1 MQDNRDDLYLNL
13 RDAGIGEDV
22 IGTQKEFKDFVTNE
36 QNTRDLYN
44 NLRDSGIGE
53 DIIGSED
60 DFYNFVAPDFSSQKD
75 KAANTNSTQ
84 QKPFTQQEYGN
95 LSTVAQDVAKGVGV
109 APKFDT
115 QGTAQKIKEQLGGT
129 KEKTQ
134 FVPEASNV
142 VMATPTADALKKYPF
157 LKADEAVPFNRE
169 TGEPFYTWVDENGK
183 PLSQRDIGI
192 RTAKQEITG
201 EREYMQ
207 KAPAAP
213 ELPDVNANA
222 VKLDGSITDFVDNQM
237 RAKYGDNYLN
247 ELFKTS
253 DGREVSGTD
262 YLTELSQGLYDGL
275 VNDVNDA
282 RIQYIDADDEQKNQ
296 IVTALADKYKG
307 LVSRDTIESNMTD
320 EKLQAE
326 ANDER
331 RRQEEQQL
339 DEAYNNA
346 YSQRAAVM
354 GENMAKAQEDYNN
367 ASWLD
372 KLFGGSP
379 VQRAYWM
386 NQNDNRIKIAD
397 TQINL
402 VLDAKRVLDTG
413 KAYDDGESWS
423 GRFVRGMRDA
433 MKDTGLYDGG
443 IEEMNDLR
451 NVKFALDAYESGN
464 ATAEQKDLLDTYALL
479 QTVTGENSDALGR
492 MYSAGQTTVQA
503 IPFMLQMYIN
513 PIGSLGQST
522 AKAATQFALKQF
534 GRSMMSKYMKRLL
547 ATSFKAG
554 GRITGDMLAASLP
567 AMTFG
572 APAIGADMYDR
583 LIGNVKGVTDNEGNI
598 EYSSREGQEKSKA
611 TAIAKAIGSN
621 YFEYQS
627 EMVGEYFRPLTNIL
641 SAGIGKATEK
651 MGLGQ
656 INDLIAN
663 LSNKNFYRSF
673 SDFAKRTQWQ
683 GTIGEYLEEVVNN
696 AENALFIGDMD
707 FSTGPNGVFNK
718 DVNIDTFLGV
728 AAMTGFMS
736 SLKTADYIRT
746 RGRIKDNLDNAYNN
760 GLSLFGV
767 DEWEKISN
775 ELDNIDENN
784 AAKTVKRLVNSV
796 DDNDMKQAIANY
808 AAASA
813 MNHGFNIGDLKN
825 NIEEASDNI
834 VNGKVPRSAIP
845 GFDALSPD
853 EQQNVHDDGMI
864 HSAILYPITENGG
877 NAEQVF
883 IVKGNVALNN
893 DGSIDI
899 KNSSDAIYYK
909 GSDGKIH
916 QVAPNKIL
924 AADVPVS
931 VEDYIASKNNT
942 SSNVSQEPS
951 QQAVQYSVGD
961 EVNID
966 VNGQSMHGEVAGTTE
981 DGNYIVSYEN
991 EDGTMSSVRMSPEE
1005 LAGYNQA
1012 TDASQQMPEVPTS
1025 TNAPQSIEQP
1035 VEAQQ
1040 PAQAVEPVQP
1050 VESNTEQVQPA
1061 NAEGTAQVQQ
1071 EQSAQQSIP
1080 TDEEG
1085 NPLYYNAPIEATI
1098 NDLYDG
1104 SLNDEEIQGFI
1115 DANIQDAQK
1124 KYDSIQK
1131 KAPKIGTNKAKYLEQ
1146 KREWQ
1151 TNVDEAKRILDYW
1164 QSVDNYRKEQTHTT
1178 DADIQSAQAELSG
1191 DNARAEFDEYNDN
1204 GGVNNAVSVA
1214 SDFIRGAKITP
1225 DSFKAETGYGTS
1237 EQQKFVGMIAKEENG
1252 GKTIDQLAEE
1262 LVSYDNSELNGV
1274 TYRGDTSLAKDAILE
1289 ALQAA
1294 GTRGELAQ
1302 NNTAEREKY
1311 VEARMADLD
1320 AQYME
1325 AYGMTY
1331 DEYLSYEEQIMPT
1344 IWRDYNNYDEI
1355 AFNNM
1360 YAEEIQ
1366 QLLNTRENGNTTGE
1380 KQTDDRGNQVLS
1392 EQQSIEQP
1400 GSAGSTEPGTEIQ
1413 AGVQSNNENAA
1424 PQEEAQQTVAQ
1435 KIADAEAQTDTNP
1448 TEAQKEAGNYKKGH
1462 VRIDGYDITI
1472 EQPKGSVRR
1481 GTDANGKQWEQT
1493 MNNTYGYIRGTEGVD
1508 GDHIDIFLSDNPTE
1522 GNVYVVDQVNPDGS
1536 FDEHKVMYGFNSA
1549 EEARNAY
1556 LSNYEEGWQGLGNI
1570 TEVSKDEFKKWVESS
1585 HRKTKPF
1592 AEYKSVNK
1600 DGAQNEESA
1609 DNTDIT
1615 PGDLLRAYESGD
1627 TKAIEYAESRMR
1639 TFIESSDDMKAVAAT
1654 YFRSKD
1660 NSRKFKKDVSSGT
1673 YRTQSFIAEA
1683 CKNALLKAGIP
1694 KEAFMGERK
1703 RVDFANSTSDARVL
1717 DVMSVDPSFDVLQ
1730 AVVKNPNTSNST
1742 LLNIADLTQYSYL
1755 SDDARQI
1762 LAERETDKAD
1772 SGNNV
1777 KEESKQPSKEEAK
1790 VEQNPTD
1797 AQKEAKQ
1804 SEQSLS
1810 NEAHEIFSDLMSKSA
1825 HQVEIDDENVTET
1838 DNTLYAPIKVDGKDT
1853 SLSLYQEEPA
1863 HSSGEPIVG
1872 VSFYR
1877 DGMTYQEAAD
1887 LSDAYNQYV
1896 GERVC
1901 ADGSDELAINFGSI
1915 DEAVRFE
1922 EWLNDNGGVRFRE
1935 AEDDKVSDFALKHNL
1950 NEKDVEDYADY
1961 MRRGNLN
1968 GASRAFKEIRRK
1980 VLLDSHAASLGQF
1993 TKIFSPV
2000 KKELYERFGN
2010 VDELRQQY
2018 VQRTLDERNI
2028 MEAARKRAE
2037 EAAEA
2042 ERRRLQEFQDMSDEQ
2057 LDEEYSKAVEAND
2070 ESRMRDLVNEAARRN
2085 GYGDV
2090 GSEYQGVGAWSAPS
2104 NPGYESDEE
2113 RRAAVENDAPDVN
2126 ITDIANGY
2134 SQQPVDYFTNL
2145 HAYGTDTAHGRES
2158 AEAINKAI
2166 DEVRNG
2172 KDPMVKVYRAV
2183 PKSVKEGKLRNGDW
2197 VTPSRKYA
2205 EMHGDNRLEG
2215 DYRIIEQEVPAS
2227 QLWWDGND
2235 INEWGFDDGKGYA
2248 YRNTKN
2254 NRKLNDLITRDDKG
2268 NIIPLSQRF
2277 NARKADVRYRFIGE
2291 QGAANL
2297 DAAEEATTRLD
2308 NLSVAR
2314 RMESAG
2320 KDAKT
2325 IKAATGWER
2334 GADNQ
2339 WRYETPDF
2347 KFKEN
2352 PVVADFD
2359 GYSLTTL
2366 ESLINDEELFK
2377 AYPQLSDML
2386 VQYQKLPPG
2395 MLGAYSSKT
2404 STFPAMITLDEDFM
2418 KKKENPEWR
2427 KKVESME
2434 NEPVVKAWIDAMD
2447 KEPFD
2452 MQAYEKAE
2460 KDFKA
2465 SPLWDEYNNLLKGQG
2480 DIPRYIPGFSG
2491 EQALAHEIQHAI
2503 QDIEGFSSGTNTKNK
2518 QYKESAG
2525 EVEAR
2530 NVEKRFN
2537 MTPELRRQSL
2547 ASETEDVAREDQIF
2561 LEKSLD
2567 ANYSIGD
2574 TKTISGGRQITF
2586 TRANPTTTFN
2596 SLKKRLDKEG
2606 IDYKWEQASTGSRYI
2621 NYERGGVN
2629 YEIRS
2634 ANHTKGEYGSYDEE
2648 EDGINILTDNNKI
2661 YDVEID
2667 LSRNDMRIDDI
2678 YQLMDEVDKF
2688 NNSNINLD
2696 EYEQRL
2702 MPPSAALKEDYPIIY
2717 NAIDNSIINS
2727 SSWLGKKR
2735 QLLDEYNNYLNENT
2749 PDMMPFVASNGVT
2762 MSVDENGENVFT
2774 KDGEAVTKR
2783 HAQNVAKLEREKSI
2797 RNYVRDNLL
2806 KYDDWLNGAHPE
2818 IYNEKYN
2825 SIIPA
2830 VNETAEKLNLNVRIV
2845 NSPDEITNAGVKRAV
2860 ESGRKI
2866 KGWFD
2871 TDTNEIVVYMPN
2883 TDNVDDAIRTV
2894 LHEGVAHYG
2903 LRQLVGEENFNTF
2916 LDNIYNN
2923 VSDEIKS
2930 KIDDIARKNKL
2941 STQVATEEYLA
2952 GLAETTNFE
2961 EVKNSGVWDKI
2972 KDFFMDLLTK
2982 AGVRLDNALSDNELR
2997 YILWRSYDNLQNPT
3011 RDVINTVR
3019 DITKQRDLNV
3029 GNYAVQNSSEKVAD
3043 NDDIRYR
3050 EVDDELPSQSRNKFR
3065 ELYEEGIFDRMQP
3078 MKRLQEAIE
3087 KETSQPIQPEENVY
3101 LQENRAMSI
3110 ANRKYEIW
3118 ERSHMEPVREAVVKL
3133 MKDIRKGNFLSYVLK
3148 RTNTKRNAYNA
3159 VVQYMKSKQGLE
3171 NNEYRRNMEAEAA
3184 REPFEAEIGAV
3195 EKLVKDG
3202 NISRAEADKRQ
3213 AKLKEQA
3220 DKAETESRA
3229 KTLNQDYSGLQGI
3242 YGKDFEQKAKD
3253 YVGAFE
3259 ESFKTDDFWKTWNGA
3274 TKAILEEEYKSGLL
3288 SKELYDKIRG
3298 MYKYYIPLK
3307 GWAENRAE
3315 DVYTYYTT
3323 GSGDGGRMQ
3332 RRKGRTSES
3341 DDPLVTL
3348 EQDADRQFNAAAR
3361 NNVKRSLYNL
3371 ATTHKSDLLTVR
3383 RQWYQNM
3390 GTKEN
3395 PDWQRVDAEIP
3406 EDATPE
3412 EIQQI
3417 ISDFEKNMGELAK
3430 NGTAMRQKRPMILP
3444 YHATKRMEKE
3454 HTVKVMVNGK
3464 EYVIYVNG
3472 NPAAAQAVN
3481 GTSTPKD
3488 ADNKF
3493 LENFVL
3499 RPLRWFNRTRAAL
3512 LTAWNFNFIPSNLA
3526 RDAQYSIQNMKAKE
3540 PATYVMRYVK
3550 NLSEG
3555 MAKMTSARLFYK
3567 DKKGTLDMNDPTERL
3582 FKEFLDNGGET
3593 GYSKTMTLEQ
3603 RRRSNMSAINKLS
3616 GIDWTKGARLFF
3628 DTLAYANRSIETIVR
3643 FAAYKTS
3650 RESGRSIVQS
3660 INDAKEASVNFDKH
3674 GSGEYGNKE
3683 WRLLYIFANVKF
3695 QSMRRMLENAT
3706 GHPVRFTLAQA
3717 ERFAL
3722 GFAVPMLAKFILDSF
3737 GDDDEKDAYDA
3748 LPEWMRQSGLTIPI
3762 SPIVPGVP
3770 KRTFLYLPFGPE
3782 DKVWYALGEMS
3793 YHEFN
3798 SDEPNENMAKEFAS
3812 LVADLLP
3819 VDVKGYG
3826 GNMVVN
3832 LAPTAVQDIVA
3843 LEQNVNYWGQPI
3855 YRETMPYNENEPGQN
3870 LAFAGTPEWFV
3881 KRAEDINR
3889 LTGGNDYSK
3898 GAFSAKPEQIEYIIN
3913 QTGGGVTRVVSQIMG
3928 LVERAGEDG
3937 NKDIPALKNTPVL
3950 SSFVKQAEEKEG
3962 GKGFDREAYYKYINE
3977 YEKAIHDLKAY
3988 TKGMKKGDDEAS
4000 RLAEELKKSPAGERM
4015 DTIRNNIGKIRARDK
4030 AIRKLNE
4037 IEKSTPKQEMQLEEL
4052 KKESNEMK
4060 NELVDKLDDITEKR
4074 GE

>member
-1 MQDNRDDLYLNL
+1 MEDDKILGLYNQLKNDGYEL
-13 RDAGIGEDV
+13 DDEETFREGLKTDQSYRQLIYN
-22 IGTQKEFKDFVTNE
+22 TQKNDGYNMNGDFNEWEGRLMGYLKDDDNGKPV
-36 QNTRDLYN
+36 DLSAATAGAQI
-44 NLRDSGIGE
+44 DA
-53 DIIGSED
+53 DIIPIQTKNSNTAQSGS
-60 DFYNFVAPDFSSQKD
+60 N
-75 KAANTNSTQ
+75 Q
-84 QKPFTQQEYGN
+84 QKPFTQQEYEN

-115 QGTAQKIKEQLGGT
+115 QGTAEKIKEQLGGT

-183 PLSQRDIGI
+183 PLSQRDIDI

-275 VNDVNDA
+275 IKDVNNA
-282 RIQYIDADDEQKNQ
+282 RMQYIDADDDQKNQ
-296 IVTALADKYKG
+296 IVNALADKYKG

-320 EKLQAE
+320 EQSQAE
-326 ANDER
+326 AKDAR
-331 RRQEEQQL
+331 RRKERQQL

-346 YSQRAAVM
+346 YSERAAVM

-386 NQNDNRIKIAD
+386 NQNDDRIKIAD

-845 GFDALSPD
+845 GFDALSSD

-893 DGSIDI
+893 DGSVDI
-899 KNSSDAIYYK
+899 KNSSDAIYYR
-909 GSDGKIH
+909 GSDGQIH
-916 QVAPNKIL
+916 QVAPDKIL

-1151 TNVDEAKRILDYW
+1151 TNADEAKRILDYW

-1225 DSFKAETGYGTS
+1225 GSFKAETGYGTS

-1252 GKTIDQLAEE
+1252 GKTIDRLAEE

-1344 IWRDYNNYDEI
+1344 IWRDYNNYDEV

-1413 AGVQSNNENAA
+1413 TGVQSNNENAA

-1462 VRIDGYDITI
+1462 VKIDGYDVTI
-1472 EQPKGSVRR
+1472 ENPKGSVRSGVDR
-1481 GTDANGKQWEQT
+1481 NGKQWEQT

-1549 EEARNAY
+1549 DEARNAY
-1556 LSNYEEGWQGLGNI
+1556 LSNYEEGWQGLGTI
-1570 TEVSKDEFKKWVESS
+1570 TEVSKGEFKKWVESS

-1592 AEYKSVNK
+1592 VEYRSVNK
-1600 DGAQNEESA
+1600 DGAQNEG
-1609 DNTDIT
+1609 NT
-1615 PGDLLRAYESGD
+1615 
-1627 TKAIEYAESRMR
+1627 
-1639 TFIESSDDMKAVAAT
+1639 
-1654 YFRSKD
+1654 
-1660 NSRKFKKDVSSGT
+1660 
-1673 YRTQSFIAEA
+1673 
-1683 CKNALLKAGIP
+1683 
-1694 KEAFMGERK
+1694 
-1703 RVDFANSTSDARVL
+1703 
-1717 DVMSVDPSFDVLQ
+1717 
-1730 AVVKNPNTSNST
+1730 
-1742 LLNIADLTQYSYL
+1742 
-1755 SDDARQI
+1755 
-1762 LAERETDKAD
+1762 LA
-1772 SGNNV
+1772 
-1777 KEESKQPSKEEAK
+1777 
-1790 VEQNPTD
+1790 
-1797 AQKEAKQ
+1797 
-1804 SEQSLS
+1804 
-1810 NEAHEIFSDLMSKSA
+1810 NEAHELFSDIIAQST
-1825 HQVEIDDENVTET
+1825 HNVEINDSGISET

-1863 HSSGEPIVG
+1863 HSSEEPVVG

-1935 AEDDKVSDFALKHNL
+1935 AEDDSTHKQRQLEIINDTNPMLDDYHTGIRSEDDIKTMREAIEEARSEAEKYGDETWSAYPDIT
-1950 NEKDVEDYADY
+1950 NE
-1961 MRRGNLN
+1961 M
-1968 GASRAFKEIRRK
+1968 
-1980 VLLDSHAASLGQF
+1980 
-1993 TKIFSPV
+1993 
-2000 KKELYERFGN
+2000 
-2010 VDELRQQY
+2010 
-2018 VQRTLDERNI
+2018 LDEALRSGKI
-2028 MEAARKRAE
+2028 TV
-2037 EAAEA
+2037 
-2042 ERRRLQEFQDMSDEQ
+2042 
-2057 LDEEYSKAVEAND
+2057 YSSKPI
-2070 ESRMRDLVNEAARRN
+2070 VNGN
-2085 GYGDV
+2085 
-2090 GSEYQGVGAWSAPS
+2090 
-2104 NPGYESDEE
+2104 
-2113 RRAAVENDAPDVN
+2113 
-2126 ITDIANGY
+2126 
-2134 SQQPVDYFTNL
+2134 F
-2145 HAYGTDTAHGRES
+2145 
-2158 AEAINKAI
+2158 
-2166 DEVRNG
+2166 
-2172 KDPMVKVYRAV
+2172 
-2183 PKSVKEGKLRNGDW
+2183 
-2197 VTPSRKYA
+2197 VTPSRMQASDYA
-2205 EMHGDNRLEG
+2205 GGGRIYSKTVNIDDVAWINTDEGQYANTDN
-2215 DYRIIEQEVPAS
+2215 DA
-2227 QLWWDGND
+2227 N
-2235 INEWGFDDGKGYA
+2235 
-2248 YRNTKN
+2248 
-2254 NRKLNDLITRDDKG
+2254 G
-2268 NIIPLSQRF
+2268 NIRF
-2277 NARKADVRYRFIGE
+2277 RFIGE
-2291 QGAANL
+2291 QGAARL

-2314 RMESAG
+2314 EMENAG

-2480 DIPRYIPGFSG
+2480 DTPRYIPGFSG

-2537 MTPELRRQSL
+2537 MTPEQRRQSL

-2702 MPPSAALKEDYPIIY
+2702 MPPSAALKGDYPIIY

-2762 MSVDENGENVFT
+2762 MSVDDNGENVFT

-2830 VNETAEKLNLNVRIV
+2830 INETAEKLNLNVRIV

-2871 TDTNEIVVYMPN
+2871 TDTNEVVVYMPN

-3065 ELYEEGIFDRMQP
+3065 ELYEEGIKGRIATLIRAYFDRMQP

-3133 MKDIRKGNFLSYVLK
+3133 MKDIRKGNFLSDVLK

-3159 VVQYMKSKQGLE
+3159 VVQYMKTKHGLE
-3171 NNEYRRNMEAEAA
+3171 NNEYRRNEAAMEA
-3184 REPFEAEIGAV
+3184 RKPFEDEIAAV
-3195 EKLVKDG
+3195 QKSVKD
-3202 NISRAEADKRQ
+3202 NKMTEADAEKNIKQ
-3213 AKLKEQA
+3213 LKEQA
-3220 DKAETESRA
+3220 DKAEAESR
-3229 KTLNQDYSGLQGI
+3229 KSTKDKDYSGLQGI

-3361 NNVKRSLYNL
+3361 NNVKRALYNL

-3406 EDATPE
+3406 ENATPE
-3412 EIQQI
+3412 EMEKIV
-3417 ISDFEKNMGELAK
+3417 SDFEKNMRELAK

-3454 HTVKVMVNGK
+3454 HTVRVMVNGK
-3464 EYVIYVNG
+3464 EYAIYVNG

-3550 NLSEG
+3550 NLSGG

-3898 GAFSAKPEQIEYIIN
+3898 GAFSPKPEQIEYIIN

-4037 IEKSTPKQEMQLEEL
+4037 IEKPTPKQEMQLEEL

>member
-1 MQDNRDDLYLNL
+1 MEDDKIRGLYNQLKNDGYEL
-13 RDAGIGEDV
+13 DDEETFREGLKTDQSYRQLIYN
-22 IGTQKEFKDFVTNE
+22 TQKNDGYNMNGDFNEWEGRLMGYLKDDDDGKPV
-36 QNTRDLYN
+36 DLSAATA
-44 NLRDSGIGE
+44 RAQIGA
-53 DIIGSED
+53 DIIPIQTKNS
-60 DFYNFVAPDFSSQKD
+60 
-75 KAANTNSTQ
+75 NTVQSVSNQ
-84 QKPFTQQEYGN
+84 QKPFTQQEYDN
-95 LSTVAQDVAKGVGV
+95 LSPVAQEVAKGVGV

-129 KEKTQ
+129 KERTQ
-134 FVPEASNV
+134 YVPESSNV
-142 VMATPTADALKKYPF
+142 VMATPTADTLKKYPF

-169 TGEPFYTWVDENGK
+169 TGEPFYTWLDENGK
-183 PLSQRDIGI
+183 PLSQRDIDI

-247 ELFKTS
+247 EQFKTS

-326 ANDER
+326 AKDAR
-331 RRQEEQQL
+331 RRKERQQL

-346 YSQRAAVM
+346 YSKRAAVM
-354 GENMAKAQEDYNN
+354 GENMAKAQEAFDKKTG
-367 ASWLD
+367 LD
-372 KLFGGSP
+372 KWFGGNA
-379 VQRAYWM
+379 QQMAYWM

-423 GRFVRGMRDA
+423 GRLVRGMRDA

-464 ATAEQKDLLDTYALL
+464 ATAEQKDLLDTYTLL
-479 QTVTGENSDALGR
+479 QTVNGENKDALGG
-492 MYSAGQTTVQA
+492 MYGAGFSSPQTLT
-503 IPFMLQMYIN
+503 FMAQWAIN
-513 PIGSLGQST
+513 PLGGLGQS
-522 AKAATQFALKQF
+522 AMKATTQYALKQF

-611 TAIAKAIGSN
+611 AAIAKAIGSN
-621 YFEYQS
+621 YLEYQS

-718 DVNIDTFLGV
+718 DVNIDTFLAV
-728 AAMTGFMS
+728 AVMTGFMS

-746 RGRIKDNLDNAYNN
+746 RGRIKNNLDNAYNN

-784 AAKTVKRLVNSV
+784 AAKTVKKLVNSV
-796 DDNDMKQAIANY
+796 DDKDMKQAIANY

-853 EQQNVHDDGMI
+853 EQPNVHDDGMI
-864 HSAILYPITENGG
+864 HSAILYPIKENGG

-893 DGSIDI
+893 DGSVDV

-909 GSDGKIH
+909 GSDGQIH
-916 QVAPNKIL
+916 QVAPDKIL

-931 VEDYIASKNNT
+931 VEDYLAAKNNEAG
-942 SSNVSQEPS
+942 NVNQEPS
-951 QQAVQYSVGD
+951 RQAVQYSVGD

-966 VNGQSMHGEVAGTTE
+966 VNGQSMQGEVAGTTE

-1005 LAGYNQA
+1005 LAGYNQE

-1025 TNAPQSIEQP
+1025 TNVPQTTEQP

-1040 PAQAVEPVQP
+1040 PAQAVEPEQP

-1071 EQSAQQSIP
+1071 EQPAQQAIP
-1080 TDEEG
+1080 KDKNG
-1085 NPLYYNAPIEATI
+1085 RMIYDQAPVEATI
-1098 NDLYDG
+1098 QDLYNGELD
-1104 SLNDEEIQGFI
+1104 DEEVQGFI
-1115 DANIQDAQK
+1115 DANIADAQK
-1124 KYDSIQK
+1124 KYDNAQK
-1131 KAPKIGTNKAKYLEQ
+1131 KKPKIGTDKAKYLEQ
-1146 KREWQ
+1146 KKNWQ
-1151 TNVDEAKRILDYW
+1151 ADVDEAKRVLDYW

-1178 DADIQSAQAELSG
+1178 D
-1191 DNARAEFDEYNDN
+1191 
-1204 GGVNNAVSVA
+1204 
-1214 SDFIRGAKITP
+1214 
-1225 DSFKAETGYGTS
+1225 
-1237 EQQKFVGMIAKEENG
+1237 
-1252 GKTIDQLAEE
+1252 
-1262 LVSYDNSELNGV
+1262 
-1274 TYRGDTSLAKDAILE
+1274 
-1289 ALQAA
+1289 
-1294 GTRGELAQ
+1294 
-1302 NNTAEREKY
+1302 
-1311 VEARMADLD
+1311 
-1320 AQYME
+1320 
-1325 AYGMTY
+1325 
-1331 DEYLSYEEQIMPT
+1331 
-1344 IWRDYNNYDEI
+1344 
-1355 AFNNM
+1355 
-1360 YAEEIQ
+1360 
-1366 QLLNTRENGNTTGE
+1366 
-1380 KQTDDRGNQVLS
+1380 
-1392 EQQSIEQP
+1392 
-1400 GSAGSTEPGTEIQ
+1400 
-1413 AGVQSNNENAA
+1413 AA

-1462 VRIDGYDITI
+1462 VTIDGYNITI

-1481 GTDANGKQWEQT
+1481 GTDANGKKWEQT

-1522 GNVYVVDQVNPDGS
+1522 GNVYVVGQVNPDGS

-1549 EEARNAY
+1549 DEARNAY
-1556 LSNYEEGWQGLGNI
+1556 LSNYEEGWQGLGTI

-1600 DGAQNEESA
+1600 DGAQNEG
-1609 DNTDIT
+1609 NT
-1615 PGDLLRAYESGD
+1615 
-1627 TKAIEYAESRMR
+1627 
-1639 TFIESSDDMKAVAAT
+1639 
-1654 YFRSKD
+1654 
-1660 NSRKFKKDVSSGT
+1660 
-1673 YRTQSFIAEA
+1673 
-1683 CKNALLKAGIP
+1683 
-1694 KEAFMGERK
+1694 
-1703 RVDFANSTSDARVL
+1703 
-1717 DVMSVDPSFDVLQ
+1717 
-1730 AVVKNPNTSNST
+1730 
-1742 LLNIADLTQYSYL
+1742 
-1755 SDDARQI
+1755 
-1762 LAERETDKAD
+1762 LA
-1772 SGNNV
+1772 
-1777 KEESKQPSKEEAK
+1777 
-1790 VEQNPTD
+1790 
-1797 AQKEAKQ
+1797 
-1804 SEQSLS
+1804 
-1810 NEAHEIFSDLMSKSA
+1810 NEAHELFSDIIAQST
-1825 HQVEIDDENVTET
+1825 HNVEINDSGISET

-1863 HSSGEPIVG
+1863 HSSEEPIVG
-1872 VSFYR
+1872 VSYYR
-1877 DGMTYQEAAD
+1877 EGLTYQEAAD
-1887 LSDAYNQYV
+1887 LSDEYNKYV

-1901 ADGSDELAINFGSI
+1901 ADGSDELAVNFGSI

-1922 EWLNDNGGVRFRE
+1922 EWLNDNRGVRFRE
-1935 AEDDKVSDFALKHNL
+1935 ADNEISDFARKHNL
-1950 NEKDVEDYADY
+1950 NEKDVQDYADY
-1961 MRRGNLN
+1961 MRQGNLN
-1968 GASRAFKEIRRK
+1968 GASGAFHDIRRK
-1980 VLLDSHAASLGQF
+1980 IRIDNKGVSLGQF
-1993 TKIFSPV
+1993 AKIFSPIR
-2000 KKELYERFGN
+2000 KELYEKFGN
-2010 VDELRQQY
+2010 IDEMREQY
-2018 VQRTLDERNI
+2018 VQHELEERSV

-2037 EAAEA
+2037 EAAET

-2057 LDEEYSKAVEAND
+2057 LDDEYMKAVEAND
-2070 ESRMRDLVNEAARRN
+2070 ENRMRDLVNEAARRN

-2090 GSEYQGVGAWSAPS
+2090 DSEYQGVGAWSAPS

-2134 SQQPVDYFTNL
+2134 SQQPSDYFTNL
-2145 HAYGTDTAHGRES
+2145 RAYGTDTAHGRES

-2215 DYRIIEQEVPAS
+2215 DYRIIEQDVPAS

-2254 NRKLNDLITRDDKG
+2254 NRKLNDLITRDDNG

-2277 NARKADVRYRFIGE
+2277 NARKSDVRYRNTE
-2291 QGAANL
+2291 NQ
-2297 DAAEEATTRLD
+2297 
-2308 NLSVAR
+2308 
-2314 RMESAG
+2314 
-2320 KDAKT
+2320 
-2325 IKAATGWER
+2325 AATDNIEDVNKQFNQQLEGLTEENADKVTLSLGSPSAVLRAAGVEDKPMKLYGNKVIKKMRKHGFTLAEIKDLPRAVADPIAVFNNYQKNGNRSILTELQIGDKHILVSVTVGKTGVDADFNIVSSVFSKGSNNVVDWINKGYATFINKEKALDYLHFSER
-2334 GADNQ
+2334 SISEASDNQ
-2339 WRYETPDF
+2339 ELVSTANIIRNF
-2347 KFKEN
+2347 EN
-2352 PVVADFD
+2352 PNVLEENLVPTEQTNDIDTAVAD
-2359 GYSLTTL
+2359 TA
-2366 ESLINDEELFK
+2366 N
-2377 AYPQLSDML
+2377 
-2386 VQYQKLPPG
+2386 KLNVG
-2395 MLGAYSSKT
+2395 V
-2404 STFPAMITLDEDFM
+2404 
-2418 KKKENPEWR
+2418 R
-2427 KKVESME
+2427 V
-2434 NEPVVKAWIDAMD
+2434 
-2447 KEPFD
+2447 
-2452 MQAYEKAE
+2452 
-2460 KDFKA
+2460 
-2465 SPLWDEYNNLLKGQG
+2465 
-2480 DIPRYIPGFSG
+2480 
-2491 EQALAHEIQHAI
+2491 AH
-2503 QDIEGFSSGTNTKNK
+2503 
-2518 QYKESAG
+2518 
-2525 EVEAR
+2525 
-2530 NVEKRFN
+2530 
-2537 MTPELRRQSL
+2537 
-2547 ASETEDVAREDQIF
+2547 
-2561 LEKSLD
+2561 
-2567 ANYSIGD
+2567 
-2574 TKTISGGRQITF
+2574 
-2586 TRANPTTTFN
+2586 
-2596 SLKKRLDKEG
+2596 
-2606 IDYKWEQASTGSRYI
+2606 
-2621 NYERGGVN
+2621 
-2629 YEIRS
+2629 
-2634 ANHTKGEYGSYDEE
+2634 
-2648 EDGINILTDNNKI
+2648 
-2661 YDVEID
+2661 
-2667 LSRNDMRIDDI
+2667 
-2678 YQLMDEVDKF
+2678 
-2688 NNSNINLD
+2688 
-2696 EYEQRL
+2696 
-2702 MPPSAALKEDYPIIY
+2702 
-2717 NAIDNSIINS
+2717 
-2727 SSWLGKKR
+2727 
-2735 QLLDEYNNYLNENT
+2735 
-2749 PDMMPFVASNGVT
+2749 
-2762 MSVDENGENVFT
+2762 SVDEVSDEG
-2774 KDGEAVTKR
+2774 
-2783 HAQNVAKLEREKSI
+2783 
-2797 RNYVRDNLL
+2797 VRRAIEQGRRIQGF
-2806 KYDDWLNGAHPE
+2806 YDTRTG
-2818 IYNEKYN
+2818 
-2825 SIIPA
+2825 
-2830 VNETAEKLNLNVRIV
+2830 
-2845 NSPDEITNAGVKRAV
+2845 
-2860 ESGRKI
+2860 
-2866 KGWFD
+2866 
-2871 TDTNEIVVYMPN
+2871 EIVVYAPN
-2883 TDNVDDAIRTV
+2883 VVDAEDAVRTV

-2903 LRQLVGEENFNTF
+2903 LRQLVGEENFGTF

-2923 VSDEIKS
+2923 VSDELKQQ
-2930 KIDDIARKNKL
+2930 IDAKAREHNW
-2941 STQVATEEYLA
+2941 SARVATEEYLA
-2952 GLAETTNFE
+2952 SLAEDTNFE
-2961 EVKNSGVWDKI
+2961 QARNSGIWDKI

-2982 AGVRLDNALSDNELR
+2982 AGIRLNNALSDNELR

-3050 EVDDELPSQSRNKFR
+3050 EAVDELPSQSRNKFR
-3065 ELYEEGIFDRMQP
+3065 ELYEEGIKGRIATLIRAYFDRMQP
-3078 MKRLQEAIE
+3078 MKKLQEAIE

-3101 LQENRAMSI
+3101 LQENRAMSV

-3133 MKDIRKGNFLSYVLK
+3133 MKDIRKGNFLSDVLK

-3159 VVQYMKSKQGLE
+3159 VIRYMKSKHGLE
-3171 NNEYRRNMEAEAA
+3171 NNEYRRDEAA
-3184 REPFEAEIGAV
+3184 MAARKPFEDEIAAV
-3195 EKLVKDG
+3195 QKSANDNKMT
-3202 NISRAEADKRQ
+3202 EADAEKKIKELR
-3213 AKLKEQA
+3213 EQA
-3220 DKAETESRA
+3220 DKAEAESRK
-3229 KTLNQDYSGLQGI
+3229 KTKDKDYSGLQGI

-3259 ESFKTDDFWKTWNGA
+3259 ERFNTDDFWEKWNGA
-3274 TKAILEEEYKSGLL
+3274 TKSILSEEYDAGLI

-3323 GSGDGGRMQ
+3323 GSGDGGKPQ
-3332 RRKGRTSES
+3332 SRKGRTSES

-3406 EDATPE
+3406 ENATPE
-3412 EIQQI
+3412 EMEKIV
-3417 ISDFEKNMGELAK
+3417 SDFEKNMRELAK
-3430 NGTAMRQKRPMILP
+3430 DGMAMRQKRPMILP

-3454 HTVKVMVNGK
+3454 HTVRVMVNGK

-3472 NPAAAQAVN
+3472 DPAAAQAVN

-3488 ADNKF
+3488 PDNKF

-3512 LTAWNFNFIPSNLA
+3512 LTAWNYNFIPSNLS

-3550 NLSEG
+3550 NLGEG
-3555 MAKMTSARLFYK
+3555 MAKFTSARLFYK
-3567 DKKGTLDMNDPTERL
+3567 DKNGTLDMNDPTERL

-3603 RRRSNMSAINKLS
+3603 RRRNNMSAINKLS

-3650 RESGRSIVQS
+3650 REAGRSIVQS

-3706 GHPVRFTLAQA
+3706 QHPVRFTLAQA

-3737 GDDDEKDAYDA
+3737 GDDDEKDAYEA

-3798 SDEPNENMAKEFAS
+3798 SDEPNEDMAKEFAS

-3832 LAPTAVQDIVA
+3832 LAPTAVQDLVA

-3898 GAFSAKPEQIEYIIN
+3898 GAFSPKPEQIEYIIN
-3913 QTGGGVTRVVSQIMG
+3913 QTGGGVTRVISQIIA

-3950 SSFVKQAEEKEG
+3950 SSFVKQAEVQDGEQ
-3962 GKGFDREAYYKYINE
+3962 GFDREAYYKYIDE

-3988 TKGMKKGDDEAS
+3988 TKGMKKGDDEAG

-4015 DTIRNNIGKIRARDK
+4015 DTIRNNIGKIRAIDK

-4037 IEKSTPKQEMQLEEL
+4037 IEKPTPKQEMQLEEL

>member
-95 LSTVAQDVAKGVGV
+95 LSTVAQDVAKGVGL
-109 APKFDT
+109 APQFDT

-183 PLSQRDIGI
+183 PLSQRDIDI

-320 EKLQAE
+320 EQLQAE
-326 ANDER
+326 AKDAR
-331 RRQEEQQL
+331 RRKERQQL

-479 QTVTGENSDALGR
+479 QTITGENSDALGR

-621 YFEYQS
+621 YLEYQS
-627 EMVGEYFRPLTNIL
+627 EMVGEYFKPFTNIL
-641 SAGIGKATEK
+641 SAGIGKATEQI
-651 MGLGQ
+651 GLGQ

-746 RGRIKDNLDNAYNN
+746 RGRIKNNLDNAYNN

-767 DEWEKISN
+767 DEWQKISD

-813 MNHGFNIGDLKN
+813 MNHGFNIGDFKN

-845 GFDALSPD
+845 GFDELSPD
-853 EQQNVHDDGMI
+853 EQPNVHDDGMI
-864 HSAILYPITENGG
+864 HSAILYPVTENGG

-893 DGSIDI
+893 DGSVDI

-1035 VEAQQ
+1035 VEAQP

-1252 GKTIDQLAEE
+1252 GKTIDRLAEE

-1400 GSAGSTEPGTEIQ
+1400 GSAGSAEPGTEIQ

-1462 VRIDGYDITI
+1462 VTIDGYNITI

-1481 GTDANGKQWEQT
+1481 GTDANGKKWEQT

-1549 EEARNAY
+1549 DEARNAY
-1556 LSNYEEGWQGLGNI
+1556 LSNYEEGWQGLGTI

-1592 AEYKSVNK
+1592 VEYRSVNK
-1600 DGAQNEESA
+1600 DGAQNEG
-1609 DNTDIT
+1609 NT
-1615 PGDLLRAYESGD
+1615 
-1627 TKAIEYAESRMR
+1627 
-1639 TFIESSDDMKAVAAT
+1639 
-1654 YFRSKD
+1654 
-1660 NSRKFKKDVSSGT
+1660 
-1673 YRTQSFIAEA
+1673 
-1683 CKNALLKAGIP
+1683 
-1694 KEAFMGERK
+1694 
-1703 RVDFANSTSDARVL
+1703 
-1717 DVMSVDPSFDVLQ
+1717 
-1730 AVVKNPNTSNST
+1730 
-1742 LLNIADLTQYSYL
+1742 
-1755 SDDARQI
+1755 
-1762 LAERETDKAD
+1762 LA
-1772 SGNNV
+1772 
-1777 KEESKQPSKEEAK
+1777 
-1790 VEQNPTD
+1790 
-1797 AQKEAKQ
+1797 
-1804 SEQSLS
+1804 
-1810 NEAHEIFSDLMSKSA
+1810 NEAHELFSDIIAQST
-1825 HQVEIDDENVTET
+1825 HNVEINDSGISET

-1863 HSSGEPIVG
+1863 HSSEEPVVG

-1935 AEDDKVSDFALKHNL
+1935 AEDDSTHKQRQLEIINDTNPMLDDYHTGIRSEDDIKTMREAIEEARSEAEKYGDETWSAYPDIT
-1950 NEKDVEDYADY
+1950 NE
-1961 MRRGNLN
+1961 M
-1968 GASRAFKEIRRK
+1968 
-1980 VLLDSHAASLGQF
+1980 
-1993 TKIFSPV
+1993 
-2000 KKELYERFGN
+2000 
-2010 VDELRQQY
+2010 
-2018 VQRTLDERNI
+2018 LDEALRSGKI
-2028 MEAARKRAE
+2028 TV
-2037 EAAEA
+2037 
-2042 ERRRLQEFQDMSDEQ
+2042 
-2057 LDEEYSKAVEAND
+2057 YSSKPI
-2070 ESRMRDLVNEAARRN
+2070 VNGN
-2085 GYGDV
+2085 
-2090 GSEYQGVGAWSAPS
+2090 
-2104 NPGYESDEE
+2104 
-2113 RRAAVENDAPDVN
+2113 
-2126 ITDIANGY
+2126 
-2134 SQQPVDYFTNL
+2134 F
-2145 HAYGTDTAHGRES
+2145 
-2158 AEAINKAI
+2158 
-2166 DEVRNG
+2166 
-2172 KDPMVKVYRAV
+2172 
-2183 PKSVKEGKLRNGDW
+2183 
-2197 VTPSRKYA
+2197 VTPSRMQASDYA
-2205 EMHGDNRLEG
+2205 GGGRIYSKTVNIDDVAWINTDEGQYANTDN
-2215 DYRIIEQEVPAS
+2215 DA
-2227 QLWWDGND
+2227 N
-2235 INEWGFDDGKGYA
+2235 
-2248 YRNTKN
+2248 
-2254 NRKLNDLITRDDKG
+2254 G
-2268 NIIPLSQRF
+2268 NIRF
-2277 NARKADVRYRFIGE
+2277 RFIGE
-2291 QGAANL
+2291 QGAARL
-2297 DAAEEATTRLD
+2297 DAAEEAEED
-2308 NLSVAR
+2308 
-2314 RMESAG
+2314 G
-2320 KDAKT
+2320 
-2325 IKAATGWER
+2325 
-2334 GADNQ
+2334 
-2339 WRYETPDF
+2339 ETLYR
-2347 KFKEN
+2347 E
-2352 PVVADFD
+2352 AD
-2359 GYSLTTL
+2359 GYNGNISVSEEEANDLFRVVDDASEIERLNSEPTVKVYRAMSLVDGKLYPPMSKKIGTGSNRVSQAPSEFGQWEVSDERPELVEKEGAHKNHIYIVKDNGKGLWVAYNPYFHTSRNPL
-2366 ESLINDEELFK
+2366 NDQFAEAYQRPNLVTVEVEVPESELTSGYQAEGAK
-2377 AYPQLSDML
+2377 DPVGETKWNAGPVNRQLSGD
-2386 VQYQKLPPG
+2386 
-2395 MLGAYSSKT
+2395 
-2404 STFPAMITLDEDFM
+2404 
-2418 KKKENPEWR
+2418 KKR
-2427 KKVESME
+2427 KVILSRWMR
-2434 NEPVVKAWIDAMD
+2434 PVRIVPDSEVAQHI
-2447 KEPFD
+2447 
-2452 MQAYEKAE
+2452 AE
-2460 KDFKA
+2460 
-2465 SPLWDEYNNLLKGQG
+2465 L
-2480 DIPRYIPGFSG
+2480 
-2491 EQALAHEIQHAI
+2491 
-2503 QDIEGFSSGTNTKNK
+2503 IEG
-2518 QYKESAG
+2518 
-2525 EVEAR
+2525 
-2530 NVEKRFN
+2530 
-2537 MTPELRRQSL
+2537 
-2547 ASETEDVAREDQIF
+2547 EDVAIPDNTVTPSL
-2561 LEKSLD
+2561 LEE
-2567 ANYSIGD
+2567 
-2574 TKTISGGRQITF
+2574 
-2586 TRANPTTTFN
+2586 
-2596 SLKKRLDKEG
+2596 LKKL
-2606 IDYKWEQASTGSRYI
+2606 
-2621 NYERGGVN
+2621 GVK
-2629 YEIRS
+2629 IV
-2634 ANHTKGEYGSYDEE
+2634 
-2648 EDGINILTDNNKI
+2648 DGINKGRKKASAMMRSGNGVLSD
-2661 YDVEID
+2661 DD
-2667 LSRNDMRIDDI
+2667 LSLANDPVSK
-2678 YQLMDEVDKF
+2678 L
-2688 NNSNINLD
+2688 
-2696 EYEQRL
+2696 
-2702 MPPSAALKEDYPIIY
+2702 
-2717 NAIDNSIINS
+2717 
-2727 SSWLGKKR
+2727 LGKSTR
-2735 QLLDEYNNYLNENT
+2735 T
-2749 PDMMPFVASNGVT
+2749 A
-2762 MSVDENGENVFT
+2762 
-2774 KDGEAVTKR
+2774 
-2783 HAQNVAKLEREKSI
+2783 AQRRAFAERERQRMVQRVQELTK
-2797 RNYVRDNLL
+2797 
-2806 KYDDWLNGAHPE
+2806 
-2818 IYNEKYN
+2818 
-2825 SIIPA
+2825 
-2830 VNETAEKLNLNVRIV
+2830 KLHL
-2845 NSPDEITNAGVKRAV
+2845 
-2860 ESGRKI
+2860 
-2866 KGWFD
+2866 
-2871 TDTNEIVVYMPN
+2871 
-2883 TDNVDDAIRTV
+2883 DNVDIVTDASTLQGRRAKAKGFYSRSTGRITIV
-2894 LHEGVAHYG
+2894 IPNHASVYDAEQTLLHEAVAHYG
-2903 LRQLVGEENFNTF
+2903 LRQLFGEHFDTF
-2916 LDNIYNN
+2916 LDNVYNN
-2923 VSDEIKS
+2923 VDPELKQR
-2930 KIDDIARKNKL
+2930 IDAMSQRHGW
-2941 STQVATEEYLA
+2941 STRTATEEYLA
-2952 GLAETTNFE
+2952 SLAENTNFE
-2961 EVKNSGVWDKI
+2961 DINASWWDKI
-2972 KDFFMDLLTK
+2972 KNLFLTMLHK
-2982 AGVRLDNALSDNELR
+2982 IGFENFSGVTLSDNELR
-2997 YILWRSYDNLQNPT
+2997 YILWRSYENLKEPGRYRSIIGEA
-3011 RDVINTVR
+3011 RDMS
-3019 DITKQRDLNV
+3019 KQRDLNV

-3065 ELYEEGIFDRMQP
+3065 ELYEEGIKGRIATLIRAYFDRMQP

-3133 MKDIRKGNFLSYVLK
+3133 MKDIRKGNFLSDVLK

-3159 VVQYMKSKQGLE
+3159 VVQYMKSKHGLE

-3274 TKAILEEEYKSGLL
+3274 TKSILDEEYNAGLI

-3361 NNVKRSLYNL
+3361 NNVKRALYNL

-3406 EDATPE
+3406 ENATPE
-3412 EIQQI
+3412 EMEKIV
-3417 ISDFEKNMGELAK
+3417 SDFEKNMRELAK

-3454 HTVKVMVNGK
+3454 HTVRVMVNGK
-3464 EYVIYVNG
+3464 EYAIYVNG

-3550 NLSEG
+3550 NLSGG

-3722 GFAVPMLAKFILDSF
+3722 GFAVPMFAKFILDSF

-3898 GAFSAKPEQIEYIIN
+3898 GAFSPKPEQIEYIIN

-4037 IEKSTPKQEMQLEEL
+4037 IEKPTPKQEMQLEEL